1 MFGKFEITPL
11 IQNEALC
18 ERFYSELRLFANEI
32 FTGIVLVRM
41 TVEALQISKKIG
53 VVESTAK
60 KLQKKYP
67 EYAAGLTEYAASL
80 KESYNLA

>member
-18 ERFYSELRLFANEI
+18 ERFYGELKEFANEI
-32 FTGIVLVRM
+32 FTGVVLVRM
-41 TVEALQISKKIG
+41 TVEALQISKKVQ
-53 VVESTAK
+53 VVEATSK
-60 KLQKKYP
+60 KMQKKHP
-67 EYAAGLTEYAASL
+67 EYATSLQEYAASL